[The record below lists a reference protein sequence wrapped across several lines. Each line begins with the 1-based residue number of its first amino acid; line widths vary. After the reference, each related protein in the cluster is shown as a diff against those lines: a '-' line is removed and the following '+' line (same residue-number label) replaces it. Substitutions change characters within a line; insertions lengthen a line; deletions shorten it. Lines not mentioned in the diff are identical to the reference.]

1 MQNIS
6 YHLTHISESGEL
18 QSSTAIKKNLIPSD
32 NCDDQGVLMYNLDA
46 IVLDDQRMKGITD
59 SRARNPRV
67 QNMLR
72 MIGYG
77 ENLGSGFPLI
87 LSVWKEAG
95 WGNPVLENKIELDE
109 VELVLPV
116 AASNMSSHTDNND
129 DTDGEIQLSERQQD
143 ILSWINADGDTT
155 ATKMAKLFGISKR
168 TIDREISFL
177 RKNGYIRKET
187 KDNRSPWLVVK
198 KY

>member
-1 MQNIS
+1 
-6 YHLTHISESGEL
+6 
-18 QSSTAIKKNLIPSD
+18 
-32 NCDDQGVLMYNLDA
+32 
-46 IVLDDQRMKGITD
+46 
-59 SRARNPRV
+59 
-67 QNMLR
+67 

-87 LSVWKEAG
+87 LSAWKEAG
-95 WGNPVLENKIELDE
+95 WGYPVLENKVELDE
-109 VELVLPV
+109 VELALPV
-116 AASNMSSHTDNND
+116 PIPNIASHVDNYG
-129 DTDGEIQLSERQQD
+129 DTSGEIQLSERQKD
-143 ILSWINADGDTT
+143 ILSWMNVDGDTT

-177 RKNGYIRKET
+177 RKNGFIRKET